1 QPGAQPPDPVQLGLV
16 VRPPAGPSP
25 VRHELVQGGQAWQQF
40 LAAAA
45 GVDQGGG
52 TGQRHLGV
60 MGKNHLAPFHRPC
73 VVSPA
78 LRTLPLTGAAVPGL
92 GPRAP
97 GAAAGNV
104 GLALAVLTAATSG
117 TAGTFASA
125 LIGAGRPAA
134 AHRAAARAGP
144 FAGARPLRGGSGA
157 RAGQPQPRAQG
168 PGGPPPSRPAA
179 YHL

>member
-1 QPGAQPPDPVQLGLV
+1 GGVDVHPPQRLQPGPQPPDPVQLGLV

-25 VRHELVQGGQAWQQF
+25 VRHELVQGVQAGQQF

-60 MGKNHLAPFHRPC
+60 MGKNHLAPFHRPG
-73 VVSPA
+73 VVPPA
-78 LRTLPLTGAAVPGL
+78 QRTFPLTGAAVPGP
-92 GPRAP
+92 GPGAP

-125 LIGAGRPAA
+125 LIGAGWSPGAAVLTRIAVAALILSIPAA
-134 AHRAAARAGP
+134 V
-144 FAGARPLRGGSGA
+144 
-157 RAGQPQPRAQG
+157 Q
-168 PGGPPPSRPAA
+168 PAA
-179 YHL
+179 PTPAPAHPP